1 VRKRILIVDD
11 NESFG
16 ELLRDLLNVRGYA
29 ASHSPDL
36 NQARELIEVGGKPHF
51 VVLDYRLKEGTTC
64 EFAVSLK
71 SLLPDAKI
79 IMASGEVEEVH
90 ELQKLVKE
98 RIASAYIAKPFGEE
112 DLAKVI
118 RALEDLDARDHH
130 PAGQPPHGRQI

>member
-16 ELLRDLLNVRGYA
+16 ELLRDLLNVRGYT

-36 NQARELIEVGGKPHF
+36 NHARELMEVGGKPHF
-51 VVLDYRLKEGTTC
+51 LVLDYRLKEGTTA

-79 IMASGEVEEVH
+79 IMVSGEVQEVQKI
-90 ELQKLVKE
+90 QKLVKE
-98 RIASAYIAKPFGEE
+98 GIASAYIAKPFGEK
-112 DLAKVI
+112 DLTKVI

-130 PAGQPPHGRQI
+130 PAGPPPHGRQI